1 MVATFQQI
9 RELQVL
15 TGRSLKEC
23 KEALNNHG
31 CDLEAAAKSL
41 AGSTAAADA
50 AVAALG
56 SADVSVDPSSKP
68 PSIPPSIAPSRFS
81 PTAVL
86 PAVLSRWRVAARAR
100 SELQGRA
107 TMLTRRALAHHR
119 DKTAVCIA
127 AHANVCNQQGAR
139 QRARQRGYAH

>member
-1 MVATFQQI
+1 VANSAAPVIAIMGATFQQI

-68 PSIPPSIAPSRFS
+68 PSKPPS
-81 PTAVL
+81 
-86 PAVLSRWRVAARAR
+86 
-100 SELQGRA
+100 
-107 TMLTRRALAHHR
+107 
-119 DKTAVCIA
+119 
-127 AHANVCNQQGAR
+127 
-139 QRARQRGYAH
+139 